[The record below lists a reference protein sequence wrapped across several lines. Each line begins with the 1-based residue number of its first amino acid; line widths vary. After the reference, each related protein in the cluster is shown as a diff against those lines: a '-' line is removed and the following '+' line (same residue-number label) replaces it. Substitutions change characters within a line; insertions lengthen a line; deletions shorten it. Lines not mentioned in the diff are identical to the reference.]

1 MFCHSRRYLTQ
12 ELRPRIYRTVLL
24 GHMYIRDCN
33 SLFRINGSDTIFVL
47 VVRYTIWHVVGFF
60 MYPLVVLCNPV

>member
-12 ELRPRIYRTVLL
+12 EFRPRIYRTLLL

-33 SLFRINGSDTIFVL
+33 SPFQIDGSDTILVL
-47 VVRYTIWHVVGFF
+47 VVRYTICHVVDIF
-60 MYPLVVLCNPV
+60 M